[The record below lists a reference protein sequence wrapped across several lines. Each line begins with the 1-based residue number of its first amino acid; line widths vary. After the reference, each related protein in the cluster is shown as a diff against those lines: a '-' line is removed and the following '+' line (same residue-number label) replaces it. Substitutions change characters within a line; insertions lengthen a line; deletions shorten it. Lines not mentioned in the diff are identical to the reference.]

1 MLEAIILQMAGGPLE
16 SIGFLDAL
24 RWWAIGGYTP
34 TGLNDIGL
42 TTRLRSGQSTLARRM
57 FDHAKSTGRLSHAFS
72 TAIAAVEER
81 GGVVEVKPRGG
92 GGNGWQARKVVCTV
106 PLNVLRDVAFTPALS
121 ELKAEAV
128 GIGQANRGNKVH
140 ADVAG
145 PELVSYTAFA
155 SPGKG
160 LVCAIAD
167 KETPGGDS
175 HVVFFG
181 PTADAPNGMGLGR
194 DVDAV
199 GEAVRHVIPQGK
211 EVKRIV
217 SLLYAGINVA
227 GTDVVCCRS
236 TTIGRRMSSR
246 RGRGATSS
254 RALRRS
260 TSPSCRNPT
269 AVCILLVRIGRM
281 GGVGGLMERCSRA
294 RRRRLRSMLLSTVL
308 HLHACSSG
316 VSAHHSLIVC
326 FSTSIHSA

>member
-16 SIGFLDAL
+16 TIGFLDAL
-24 RWWAIGGYTP
+24 RWWAIGGYTA

-57 FDHAKSTGRLSHAFS
+57 FDHAKSTGRLSYAFS
-72 TAIAAVEER
+72 TPIAAVEER
-81 GGVVEVKPRGG
+81 GNGIVEIKSRGG
-92 GGNGWQARKVVCTV
+92 DRSGWKARKVVCTV
-106 PLNVLRDVAFTPALS
+106 PLNVLRDVAFIPALS
-121 ELKAEAV
+121 ELKAEAI

-140 ADVAG
+140 ADIAG
-145 PELVSYTAFA
+145 PDLVSYTAFA

-167 KETPGGDS
+167 KETPGGDG

-181 PTADAPNGMGLGR
+181 PTADAPNGMSLGR

-217 SLLYAGINVA
+217 SLLYAGINFA
-227 GTDVVCCRS
+227 GTNVVCCRS
-236 TTIGRRMSSR
+236 TMIGRRMSSR

-260 TSPSCRNPT
+260 TSLSCRNLT

-281 GGVGGLMERCSRA
+281 DGVGGLTERCSRA
-294 RRRRLRSMLLSTVL
+294 RRRRLRSMLLSTV
-308 HLHACSSG
+308 HRLHACS
-316 VSAHHSLIVC
+316 
-326 FSTSIHSA
+326 